1 MASAGKGRVA
11 RAMRAAFGMDKG
23 RGWALLL
30 LMALLVLR
38 VYDPA
43 AMELLRV
50 KTFDV
55 YQTLKPRQVS
65 EQRPV
70 TIIDL
75 DERSLRE
82 VGQWPWPR
90 TVVADLVQR
99 LTALGAVVIGFDIV
113 FAEPDRTSPALIQ
126 ASMPGLDDDTRA
138 RLMAMP
144 SNDAVLAA
152 AISQSRVVMGQS
164 VRADAP
170 PVDPAAPRP
179 SVAMIGNDVASL
191 LEQHAGV
198 LRSIVELDK
207 AAAGRGIFNTTG
219 EVDGL
224 VRRVPMVVTVGGKD
238 LYPSLSAEMLRV
250 ATGSQTIAVKARGT
264 EGVEGVVIARNLVR
278 TDDSGRMWVYFSH
291 MDEKKYVPAVDVLNG
306 TVDPSRIAGK
316 LVLIGTSAVG
326 LLDIKSSPL
335 DAFLPGVEVHAQIL
349 ENILANEQVWRP
361 RNAHSVEVVAA
372 LVVGYLMIMLVPLV
386 RARWTVLLG
395 AAAIAAMF
403 GFSWYSFDTALTLYD
418 PVFPAM
424 VATILFVY
432 LTYVGYTTE
441 EAQKRQVRQAFGQ
454 YLSPALV
461 ERLAADPTQLKLG
474 GEMRDMTLMFCDVRG
489 FTTISELFDAEGLT
503 RLINRFLTPMTD
515 IIMARQGTI
524 DKYMGDCIMAFWNAP
539 LDDADHARHA
549 CDSALGMIAS
559 LTALNQALE
568 QEAKEEGRRHVP
580 LNIGIGLNSGIVCVG
595 NMGSQQ
601 RFDYSVLGD
610 NVNLASRL
618 EGQSKTYGVTV
629 VLGEGTAAQAPE
641 YAMIEL
647 DLIKVKGKTEAVR
660 IFALLGDPA
669 LAATE
674 GFQALRAKHDRML
687 VAYRAQQWSQT
698 RTLMAELR
706 HDAAAIGLHLDG
718 LYDLYEDRMVAY
730 EADPPGEGWDGVFV
744 ATSK

>member
-1 MASAGKGRVA
+1 MASAGKGRVG
-11 RAMRAAFGMDKG
+11 RAIRAAFGKG
-23 RGWALLL
+23 RAWALLL
-30 LMALLVLR
+30 LVALLVLR
-38 VYDPA
+38 AYDPA
-43 AMELLRV
+43 AMQLLRV

-55 YQTLKPRQVS
+55 YQSLKPRQVD
-65 EQRPV
+65 QRPV
-70 TIIDL
+70 AIVDL

-113 FAEPDRTSPALIQ
+113 FAEPDRTSPALMQ

-138 RLMAMP
+138 RLLAMP

-152 AISQSRVVMGQS
+152 AIAQSRVVVGHS
-164 VRADAP
+164 VRADVLPVADDAP
-170 PVDPAAPRP
+170 KP
-179 SVAMIGNDVASL
+179 SVALIGSDVTSY
-191 LEQHAGV
+191 LEQHTGI
-198 LRSIVELDK
+198 LRNLVELDK

-224 VRRVPMVVTVGGKD
+224 VRRVPMVVAVGGKD
-238 LYPSLSAEMLRV
+238 LYPSLSVEMLRV
-250 ATGSQTIAVKARGT
+250 ATGTQSVAVKARGT
-264 EGVEGVVIARNLVR
+264 EGVEGVVVARNLVR
-278 TDDSGRMWVYFSH
+278 TDDTGRMWVYFSH
-291 MDEKKYVPAVDVLNG
+291 MDVEKYVPAVEVLNG
-306 TVDPSRIAGK
+306 SVDPARIAGK

-349 ENILANEQVWRP
+349 ENILTNQQLWRP
-361 RNAHSVEVVAA
+361 RDANAVEVVAA
-372 LVVGYLMIMLVPLV
+372 VVVGVLMIVLVPLV

-395 AAAIAAMF
+395 GVAIAGMF

-418 PVFPAM
+418 PVFPAL
-424 VATILFVY
+424 VASLLFVY

-461 ERLAADPTQLKLG
+461 ERLASDPTQLKLG

-539 LDDADHARHA
+539 LDDADHPRHA
-549 CDSALGMIAS
+549 CDSALAMIAS
-559 LTALNQALE
+559 LTALNHSLE
-568 QEAKEEGRRHVP
+568 QEAKDEGRRHVP

-629 VLGEGTAAQAPE
+629 VLGEGTAAQVPD
-641 YAMIEL
+641 YATIEL

-674 GFQALRAKHDRML
+674 DFQALRAKHDRML
-687 VAYRAQQWSQT
+687 AGYRAQQWTQA
-698 RTLMAELR
+698 RALMAELR
-706 HDAAAIGLHLDG
+706 QDAAGIGLHLDG
-718 LYDLYEDRMVAY
+718 LYDLYEDRIIAY
-730 EADPPGEGWDGVFV
+730 EAAPPGEAWDGVFV

>member
-1 MASAGKGRVA
+1 MASAGKGRVG
-11 RAMRAAFGMDKG
+11 RAIRAAFGKG
-23 RGWALLL
+23 RAWALLL
-30 LMALLVLR
+30 LVALLVLR
-38 VYDPA
+38 AYDPA
-43 AMELLRV
+43 AMQLLRV

-55 YQTLKPRQVS
+55 YQSLKPRQVD
-65 EQRPV
+65 QRPV
-70 TIIDL
+70 AIVDL

-113 FAEPDRTSPALIQ
+113 FAEPDRTSPALMQ

-138 RLMAMP
+138 RLLAMP

-152 AISQSRVVMGQS
+152 AIAQSRVVVGHS
-164 VRADAP
+164 VRADVLPVADDAP
-170 PVDPAAPRP
+170 KP
-179 SVAMIGNDVASL
+179 SVALIGSDVTSY
-191 LEQHAGV
+191 LEQHTGI
-198 LRSIVELDK
+198 LRNLVELDK

-224 VRRVPMVVTVGGKD
+224 VRRVPMVVAVGGKD
-238 LYPSLSAEMLRV
+238 LYPSLSVEMLRV
-250 ATGSQTIAVKARGT
+250 ATGTQSVAVKARGT
-264 EGVEGVVIARNLVR
+264 EGVEGVVVARNLVR
-278 TDDSGRMWVYFSH
+278 TDDTGRMWVYFSH
-291 MDEKKYVPAVDVLNG
+291 MDAEKYVPAVEVLNG
-306 TVDPSRIAGK
+306 SVDPARIAGK

-349 ENILANEQVWRP
+349 ENILTNQQLWRP
-361 RNAHSVEVVAA
+361 RDANAVEVVAA
-372 LVVGYLMIMLVPLV
+372 VVVGVLMIVLVPLV

-395 AAAIAAMF
+395 GVAIAGMF

-418 PVFPAM
+418 PVFPAL
-424 VATILFVY
+424 VASLLFVY

-461 ERLAADPTQLKLG
+461 ERLASDPTQLKLG

-539 LDDADHARHA
+539 LDDADHPRHA
-549 CDSALGMIAS
+549 CDSALAMIAS
-559 LTALNQALE
+559 LTALNHSLE
-568 QEAKEEGRRHVP
+568 QEAKDEGRRHVP

-629 VLGEGTAAQAPE
+629 VLGEGTAAQVPD
-641 YAMIEL
+641 YATIEL

-674 GFQALRAKHDRML
+674 DFQALRAKHDRML
-687 VAYRAQQWSQT
+687 AGYRAQQWTQA
-698 RTLMAELR
+698 RALMAELR
-706 HDAAAIGLHLDG
+706 QDAAGIGLHLDG
-718 LYDLYEDRMVAY
+718 LYDLYEDRIIAY
-730 EADPPGEGWDGVFV
+730 EAAPPGEAWDGVFV

>member
-1 MASAGKGRVA
+1 MASAGKGRA
-11 RAMRAAFGMDKG
+11 GRAIRAAFGKG
-23 RGWALLL
+23 RAWALLL
-30 LMALLVLR
+30 LVALLVLR
-38 VYDPA
+38 AYDPA
-43 AMELLRV
+43 AMQLLRV

-55 YQTLKPRQVS
+55 YQSLKPRQVD
-65 EQRPV
+65 QRPV
-70 TIIDL
+70 AIVDL

-113 FAEPDRTSPALIQ
+113 FAEPDRTSPALMQ

-138 RLMAMP
+138 RLLAMP

-152 AISQSRVVMGQS
+152 AIAQSRVVVGHS
-164 VRADAP
+164 VRADVLPVADDAP
-170 PVDPAAPRP
+170 KP
-179 SVAMIGNDVASL
+179 SVALIGSDVTSY
-191 LEQHAGV
+191 LEQHTGI
-198 LRSIVELDK
+198 LRNLVELDK

-224 VRRVPMVVTVGGKD
+224 VRRVPMVVAVGGKD
-238 LYPSLSAEMLRV
+238 LYPSLSVEMLRV
-250 ATGSQTIAVKARGT
+250 ATGTQSVAVKARGT
-264 EGVEGVVIARNLVR
+264 EGVEGVVVARNLVR
-278 TDDSGRMWVYFSH
+278 TDDTGRMWVYFSH
-291 MDEKKYVPAVDVLNG
+291 MDAEKYVPAVEVLNG
-306 TVDPSRIAGK
+306 SVDPARIAGK

-349 ENILANEQVWRP
+349 ENILTNQQLWRP
-361 RNAHSVEVVAA
+361 RDANAVEVVAA
-372 LVVGYLMIMLVPLV
+372 VVVGVLMIVLVPLV

-395 AAAIAAMF
+395 GVAIAGMF

-418 PVFPAM
+418 PVFPAL
-424 VATILFVY
+424 VASLLFVY

-461 ERLAADPTQLKLG
+461 ERLASDPTQLKLG

-539 LDDADHARHA
+539 LDDADHPRHA
-549 CDSALGMIAS
+549 CDSALAMIAS
-559 LTALNQALE
+559 LTALNHSLE
-568 QEAKEEGRRHVP
+568 QEAKDEGRRHVP

-629 VLGEGTAAQAPE
+629 VLGEGTAAQVPD
-641 YAMIEL
+641 YATIEL

-674 GFQALRAKHDRML
+674 DFQALRAKHDRML
-687 VAYRAQQWSQT
+687 AGYRAQQWTQA
-698 RTLMAELR
+698 RALMAELR
-706 HDAAAIGLHLDG
+706 QDAAGIGLHLDG
-718 LYDLYEDRMVAY
+718 LYDLYEDRIIAY
-730 EADPPGEGWDGVFV
+730 EAAPPGEAWDGVFV